1 MGRKHTSDDDDGH
14 LQIWHV
20 GKHLTTQK
28 HGSMLSWKT
37 VEEQDLEEVDGRVE
51 AFDNPDEIL

>member
-1 MGRKHTSDDDDGH
+1 MGRKHTLDDDDGH

-37 VEEQDLEEVDGRVE
+37 IGEQDLEEVDGRVRRCRSV
-51 AFDNPDEIL
+51 